1 MASGLE
7 EFGIVD
13 EADDAAV
20 APAVDDAAAAADTPE
35 PGEVAAPNAL
45 RGELEQI
52 ALFAGL
58 LPLHLERIG
67 ALAREVVVKRGDYV
81 FHHGDDGDGLYL
93 IVDGAIRISRNVSG
107 IGEEALAIL
116 RPGQYF
122 GEMSIFDDSPRSAD
136 AIAHEATSL
145 VCLPKDDLRDLMF
158 VDREL
163 AYELLWRFV
172 RTISSRLRESND
184 RLMMLTVSSKF

>member
-7 EFGIVD
+7 EIGVVD
-13 EADDAAV
+13 DSGETAKAGSQPEGSV
-20 APAVDDAAAAADTPE
+20 APTAEQDGAGDIESLGAV
-35 PGEVAAPNAL
+35 
-45 RGELEQI
+45 LEQV

-58 LPLHLERIG
+58 LPLHLERI
-67 ALAREVVVKRGDYV
+67 ARLAQRVEVKRGEHV
-81 FHHGDDGDGLYL
+81 FHHGDSGDGLYL
-93 IVDGAIRISRNVSG
+93 VLDGAIRISRNVSG
-107 IGEEALAIL
+107 MGEEALAIL

-122 GEMSIFDDSPRSAD
+122 GEMAIVDDSPRSAD
-136 AIAHEATSL
+136 AIGHEHSL
-145 VCLPKDDLRDLMF
+145 LLKLPKDDLRDLMF

-172 RTISSRLRESND
+172 RTISDRLRESND